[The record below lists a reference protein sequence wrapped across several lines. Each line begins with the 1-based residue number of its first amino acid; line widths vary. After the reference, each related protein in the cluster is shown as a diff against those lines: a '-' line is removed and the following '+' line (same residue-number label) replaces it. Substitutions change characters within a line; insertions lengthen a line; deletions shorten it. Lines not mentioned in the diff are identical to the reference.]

1 MMTYKLWMVFVFA
14 VLVFVFVVVAELV
27 TDLVIEPQRLSLGS
41 KGWRSGESTSL
52 PPMWPGLESWRRR
65 HVVGWESERFFS
77 VYSVFPLSLKTFSSK
92 FQFDLERT
100 DTFQ

>member
-1 MMTYKLWMVFVFA
+1 MVFVFFVVLVFA

-65 HVVGWESERFFS
+65 HVVG
-77 VYSVFPLSLKTFSSK
+77 
-92 FQFDLERT
+92 
-100 DTFQ
+100 

>member
-1 MMTYKLWMVFVFA
+1 MVFVFFVVLVFA

-52 PPMWPGLESWRRR
+52 APMWPGLESWRRR
-65 HVVGWESERFFS
+65 HVVG
-77 VYSVFPLSLKTFSSK
+77 
-92 FQFDLERT
+92 
-100 DTFQ
+100 

>member
-1 MMTYKLWMVFVFA
+1 MNLGVKRVNDDLQTLNGLCVFVVLVFA

-65 HVVGWESERFFS
+65 HVVG
-77 VYSVFPLSLKTFSSK
+77 
-92 FQFDLERT
+92 
-100 DTFQ
+100 